1 MAGFGIQQGVKAQQ
15 PCPCGGG
22 PAAAAYGDCCRPL
35 HRQERA
41 AATAEQLMRSRY
53 SAFALAEIDHLLRT
67 QPSQQ
72 PQQERRRSLQATCR
86 KLRWRGLEILATE
99 AGGPGDLE
107 GTVTFAA
114 HYSASGRQGV
124 LRECSRFGRAGGH
137 PDGAWLY
144 LEALELSD

>member
-1 MAGFGIQQGVKAQQ
+1 MAGFGAKGPDPQQ

-22 PAAAAYGDCCRPL
+22 SEGASYARCCQLL

-67 QPSQQ
+67 QPSEAPVQA
-72 PQQERRRSLQATCR
+72 RRRSLEASCR
-86 KLRWRGLEILATE
+86 KLRWLGLEIVATE
-99 AGGPGDLE
+99 AGGPDDLE
-107 GTVTFAA
+107 GTVTFLA
-114 HYSASGRQGV
+114 HYNTAGKRGT
-124 LRECSRFGRAGGH
+124 LRECSRFAREGGR

-144 LEALELSD
+144 LEAIELSD

>member
-1 MAGFGIQQGVKAQQ
+1 M

-22 PAAAAYGDCCRPL
+22 RGAASYGACCAPL
-35 HRQERA
+35 HRQERD

-67 QPSQQ
+67 QPSEQ
-72 PQQERRRSLQATCR
+72 PEQVRRRSLTATCR
-86 KLRWRGLEILATE
+86 QLRWRRLEILATA
-99 AGGPGDLE
+99 AGGPDDLE

-114 HYSASGRQGV
+114 HYSANGRPGV
-124 LRECSRFGRAGGH
+124 LRECSRFGRTGGR

-144 LEALELSD
+144 LEALDLSEDRPWDGGSGGPAP

>member
-1 MAGFGIQQGVKAQQ
+1 MAGFGAKTGLAPEQ
-15 PCPCGGG
+15 PCPCGG
-22 PAAAAYGDCCRPL
+22 ASYGRCCRPL
-35 HRQERA
+35 HRQEQA

-67 QPSQQ
+67 QPSAQ
-72 PQQERRRSLQATCR
+72 PTRERRRALEATCR
-86 KLRWRGLEILATE
+86 QLRWRRLEILASE
-99 AGGPGDLE
+99 AGGPDDLH

-114 HYSASGRQGV
+114 HYSAGGEAGV
-124 LRECSRFGRAGGH
+124 LRECSRFGREAGR